1 MIWDATAIGD
11 VGTVLKT
18 KSVDD
23 EFAVLNIQRCNGDA
37 SKIIGLIFKGIR
49 DYLGNATADLFGLT
63 KNVAEVFFQVI
74 ECMLI
79 PVTGQGGLIEKIKT
93 S

>member
-1 MIWDATAIGD
+1 MVGNAAAISD
-11 VGTVLKT
+11 VSTIFKA
-18 KSVDD
+18 KSIDD

-37 SKIIGLIFKGIR
+37 SKIIGLIFKGMR